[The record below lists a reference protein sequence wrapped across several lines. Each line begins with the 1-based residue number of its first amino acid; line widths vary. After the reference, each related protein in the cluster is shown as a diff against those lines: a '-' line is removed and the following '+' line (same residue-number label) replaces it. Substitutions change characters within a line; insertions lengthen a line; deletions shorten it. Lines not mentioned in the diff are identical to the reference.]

1 MNNYDIFDVEEQDIK
16 LVIVM
21 KTSESPFDYA
31 TDIQEQLRN
40 MGFVGTF
47 LIDELLHSGNNEER
61 FIRGF
66 FDGETFEK
74 GEFCFEPIA
83 RRSKLRDFACQY
95 LRSDMDVLNYSCL
108 SEKQQ
113 KLISHGCTV

>member
-47 LIDELLHSGNNEER
+47 
-61 FIRGF
+61 F
-66 FDGETFEK
+66 
-74 GEFCFEPIA
+74 
-83 RRSKLRDFACQY
+83 
-95 LRSDMDVLNYSCL
+95 V
-108 SEKQQ
+108 Q
-113 KLISHGCTV
+113 KRKWGLGVASPGMW